1 MEESRIF
8 QVKID
13 NEEQLVTK
21 NLVKGTKMYEE
32 KIIMVNGEEFL
43 EWNPYNCK
51 LAAAIRNGLQIL
63 PIIKNSKIIC
73 ICGKAE
79 TTISHISDI
88 VYDGSVFVVGDNNK
102 NDLLKNLDIVRKN
115 IISVSDNQFEQ
126 LYSTSI
132 TKKIDVLYVDIPQFD
147 QMELVVKKYSLL
159 LKTGGF
165 LMLTIKKDENPVF
178 ESDSVEWFA
187 EQKSGLTKIQ
197 EQIKKLKPQFEIIQ
211 EINLSLNYLMNA
223 PFHKSYVFILAQYL
237 QKNNDCKKD

>member
-21 NLVKGTKMYEE
+21 NLVKGTKMYGE

-147 QMELVVKKYSLL
+147 QMELVVKKYSSL

-178 ESDSVEWFA
+178 ESDSVGWFA

>member
-21 NLVKGTKMYEE
+21 NLVKGTKMYGE

-73 ICGKAE
+73 ICEKAE

-147 QMELVVKKYSLL
+147 QMELVVKKYSSL